1 MRACQLTETNVPQKE
16 KEKKSL
22 LHNWFK
28 LFSLRLV
35 QLQNLGYL
43 DQNQYRHDIDTVVR
57 SVSYSDWLI
66 LYYLAQSMD
75 KKNFVALIKKIA
87 DDVSTFII

>member
-1 MRACQLTETNVPQKE
+1 
-16 KEKKSL
+16 L
-22 LHNWFK
+22 LY
-28 LFSLRLV
+28 LIRLV

-75 KKNFVALIKKIA
+75 KKNFVALIKKMA
-87 DDVSTFII
+87 DDVSTFLYCSIS